1 MRIEIEKPL
10 FYKRKGDYMLPD
22 SSEMSAESKL
32 FITSNDARFAGAL
45 AEAVNEKL
53 ANRRNID
60 VEEIN
65 SIIDDCLNADG
76 NRDCR
81 LDVAMLLFN
90 RAGCLAVQM
99 GKCRVM
105 HIGASREEV
114 CYDSRDQV
122 LDIFSNKARVMQI
135 TSARHGDFFI
145 ATLAQRCDV
154 NEVVK
159 AAANA
164 DADSEQRADAILHLL
179 KDPQGDSPSSIM
191 LRVASASGSSR
202 AGVSKRLLL
211 WIVGLAAIIAAGVAL
226 YSALPGLLSSLNR
239 GNEVDS
245 LPLASPD
252 SVDIVTTRGDSI
264 IYHGKSDS
272 VAAPATPA
280 VTTPATQKQQAPNE
294 VKNQAKGVYDEI
306 KEVKTPEQPT
316 PEPVKAPEPKPEP
329 APTPAPPTTN
339 TPTE

>member
-10 FYKRKGDYMLPD
+10 FYKRKGDYMLPE

-159 AAANA
+159 AV
-164 DADSEQRADAILHLL
+164 

-280 VTTPATQKQQAPNE
+280 VTSPATQKQQAPNE

-329 APTPAPPTTN
+329 APTPAPPTTD

>member
-1 MRIEIEKPL
+1 
-10 FYKRKGDYMLPD
+10 
-22 SSEMSAESKL
+22 
-32 FITSNDARFAGAL
+32 
-45 AEAVNEKL
+45 
-53 ANRRNID
+53 
-60 VEEIN
+60 
-65 SIIDDCLNADG
+65 
-76 NRDCR
+76 
-81 LDVAMLLFN
+81 
-90 RAGCLAVQM
+90 
-99 GKCRVM
+99 
-105 HIGASREEV
+105 
-114 CYDSRDQV
+114 
-122 LDIFSNKARVMQI
+122 
-135 TSARHGDFFI
+135 
-145 ATLAQRCDV
+145 
-154 NEVVK
+154 
-159 AAANA
+159 
-164 DADSEQRADAILHLL
+164 
-179 KDPQGDSPSSIM
+179 M